1 MKFFIDSAN
10 LDEISQARELG
21 LVDGVTTNPT
31 LLAREGSDWRKV
43 AAAICRD
50 VKGPVS
56 LEVFATDTEGMLA
69 EAKELIGF
77 GPNVAIKVPCTDHG
91 LKACRTLSEQ
101 GVMVNVTLVF
111 SPLQALLAA
120 KAGAAFVSPFVGRLD
135 HIGSQGMDLVDQML
149 TIFANYD
156 FETEVIVASIRTP
169 THVLD
174 ASLMGADICT
184 IPFSVMLGLLKHPLT
199 DSGLATFV
207 EDAKKLK

>member
-10 LDEISQARELG
+10 LDEINQARDLG

-31 LLAREGSDWRKV
+31 LLAREGSDWRKI

-69 EAKELIGF
+69 EAKDLISF
-77 GPNVAIKVPCTDHG
+77 GPNVAIKVPCTDQG
-91 LKACRTLSEQ
+91 LKACRTLSDQ

-120 KAGAAFVSPFVGRLD
+120 KAGATFVSPFVGRLD
-135 HIGSQGMDLVDQML
+135 HIGSVGMDLVDQML

-199 DSGLATFV
+199 ESGLATFV
-207 EDAKKLK
+207 ADAQKLK